1 MVTTQTLFLVASDQ
15 PDLYHHL
22 AQEFVGQDVQ
32 VIIDRRG
39 LERRDLGGER
49 RLRIEQSRERRARER
64 RALERRQRRS
74 ADRDL
79 RSIGFTIIQTEG
91 PMDDWTSPRANASA
105 LREVRSYLIDR
116 FRYYSPVPTWDFRRN
131 GQAYVLLS
139 SQGRPAHRVI
149 FEKDF
154 LDYYGTTMP
163 DRISSLL
170 EEWKLAYH
178 LEIAG
183 STPVVV
189 SSYGVQIG

>member
-1 MVTTQTLFLVASDQ
+1 MVTQTLFLVASDQ

-39 LERRDLGGER
+39 LERRVRGER
-49 RLRIEQSRERRARER
+49 RHRVDVDRGRERRAPDR
-64 RALERRQRRS
+64 RRRRS
-74 ADRDL
+74 VERDL
-79 RSIGFTIIQTEG
+79 RSIGFTVIHTEA
-91 PMDDWTSPRANASA
+91 PMDTWVSPRANAVA
-105 LREVRSYLIDR
+105 LREVRSYLVDR
-116 FRYYSPVPTWDFRRN
+116 FRYYSPIPTWDFHRN
-131 GQAYVLLS
+131 GQAFVLLS

-163 DRISSLL
+163 DRIPHLL

-183 STPVVV
+183 SMPVVV

>member
-22 AQEFVGQDVQ
+22 AQEFVGQDVE

-39 LERRDLGGER
+39 IERRMLGER
-49 RLRIEQSRERRARER
+49 RRRAETSRERRG
-64 RALERRQRRS
+64 LERRQRRVE
-74 ADRDL
+74 RDL

-91 PMDDWTSPRANASA
+91 PIDTYYSPPANSVA
-105 LREVRSYLIDR
+105 LRQVRGYLIES
-116 FRYYSPVPTWDFRRN
+116 FRYYSPVPTWDFQRN

-163 DRISSLL
+163 DRIPHLL

-183 STPVVV
+183 ATPVVV

>member
-1 MVTTQTLFLVASDQ
+1 MVTQTLFLVASDQ
-15 PDLYHHL
+15 TDLYTHL

-32 VIIDRRG
+32 VIVDRRG
-39 LERRDLGGER
+39 LERRFHGER
-49 RLRIEQSRERRARER
+49 RLRVDRGRERRAPER
-64 RALERRQRRS
+64 RKRRS
-74 ADRDL
+74 VERDL
-79 RSIGFTIIQTEG
+79 RSIGFTIIQTED
-91 PMDDWTSPRANASA
+91 PMDSWESPRANAVA
-105 LREVRSYLIDR
+105 LREVRAYLVDR

-154 LDYYGTTMP
+154 LDYYGSTMP
-163 DRISSLL
+163 DRIPSLL

-178 LEIAG
+178 LEVAG